1 MSEAEEGVALRGQE
15 EGAKRTPKAVRGY
28 VGGRQWEEGGREGS
42 DLGES
47 SERRGWKD
55 RCGGETV
62 ETTVVTHMTERWWKP
77 GDNACMSIL
86 VSPSSTPNFQPI
98 FEKALEEYKKKTGKN
113 LTAHPLAAKIQG
125 CNSPEAILTVLQ
137 GKADELNRP
146 RSSDDRL
153 TKWLNPTVNI
163 LNALSA
169 TLGEGAGSVFPPTKI
184 IFSGIGILL
193 VAAKSTVAS
202 RDVLVELF
210 SRIESF
216 FQRLKIYTKVPPNP
230 VVTDE
235 LAKIM
240 AEVLSILGIATK
252 GIKERRISGS
262 IFCDKLLLTKLR
274 PEIFLKKVAGM
285 NDLEDALQRFGE
297 LERRE
302 LLTGITQVTSDTGVL
317 KDGV

>member
-1 MSEAEEGVALRGQE
+1 MS
-15 EGAKRTPKAVRGY
+15 
-28 VGGRQWEEGGREGS
+28 S
-42 DLGES
+42 
-47 SERRGWKD
+47 
-55 RCGGETV
+55 
-62 ETTVVTHMTERWWKP
+62 
-77 GDNACMSIL
+77 SIL

-193 VAAKSTVAS
+193 VNRKLLSTPQDLYQS
-202 RDVLVELF
+202 PT
-210 SRIESF
+210 ESCSDGRTREDYGRSF
-216 FQRLKIYTKVPPNP
+216 VDPW
-230 VVTDE
+230 D
-235 LAKIM
+235 
-240 AEVLSILGIATK
+240 
-252 GIKERRISGS
+252 
-262 IFCDKLLLTKLR
+262 CDKGDKGETNKWVHLLR
-274 PEIFLKKVAGM
+274 
-285 NDLEDALQRFGE
+285 
-297 LERRE
+297 
-302 LLTGITQVTSDTGVL
+302 
-317 KDGV
+317 